1 MSVESK
7 VRAVTTLRLKE
18 MKDRGEKI
26 AMLTSYDYSMAKI
39 VDAAGVDVI
48 LVGDSAANVMAGYET
63 TVPITLDAMIYH
75 ARSVVRAVERALVVV
90 DLPFGTYQGNSKM
103 ALDSAIRIMKETEA
117 DAVKLEGGEEILE
130 SVERILTAGIPI
142 MGHLGLTPQSIH
154 KFGTYTV
161 RAREE
166 AEAEK
171 LVRDARLLEEAGCFA
186 VVLEKIP
193 AVLAERV
200 SKELSIPTIG
210 IGAGGGTDGQV
221 LVIHDMLGI
230 NKGFSPRFLLCCR
243 TAPGRPFCRC
253 LLIFLRHIRF
263 RRNTMLIIIPLVKRA
278 YFPHSQG
285 GPIPNGILCRPG
297 DFFFRIIAGRIRP
310 LRLPVRRL
318 FRFAPDKVSLHLLLS
333 GIHHRLILPLP
344 CLDFRQWPRL
354 RSGLTGK
361 PPFTGAGGH
370 KLVELGIFRK
380 TVDERNQGTAVF
392 DKAGT
397 GFHIGDVVHLLVG
410 NIQEFAQLFPVR
422 CRLIQHDNEFG
433 VGKHGAGLNRIQ
445 QIFHILGNCC
455 GKSVALSELPPCRV
469 EEGGGKLI
477 FKNHMEFVNEYMGSF
492 SFLPVQGHTVQ
503 HSVCNDQQAGGL
515 QLRPQAVNVKHHHPL
530 VQVHIALL
538 SENIQRAGGVQL
550 QGQCD
555 LLGFWFR
562 LLQQG
567 VPQSAEGGNRSC
579 IGCIPVNHRNAPVNN
594 GLVLRTHP
602 FLVDLLDQG

>member
-90 DLPFGTYQGNSKM
+90 ALPFGTYQGNSKM

-230 NKGFSPRFLLCCR
+230 NKGFSPRFL
-243 TAPGRPFCRC
+243 
-253 LLIFLRHIRF
+253 
-263 RRNTMLIIIPLVKRA
+263 RRYADL
-278 YFPHSQG
+278 
-285 GPIPNGILCRPG
+285 
-297 DFFFRIIAGRIRP
+297 
-310 LRLPVRRL
+310 
-318 FRFAPDKVSLHLLLS
+318 
-333 GIHHRLILPLP
+333 
-344 CLDFRQWPRL
+344 
-354 RSGLTGK
+354 
-361 PPFTGAGGH
+361 
-370 KLVELGIFRK
+370 
-380 TVDERNQGTAVF
+380 
-392 DKAGT
+392 
-397 GFHIGDVVHLLVG
+397 
-410 NIQEFAQLFPVR
+410 
-422 CRLIQHDNEFG
+422 
-433 VGKHGAGLNRIQ
+433 
-445 QIFHILGNCC
+445 
-455 GKSVALSELPPCRV
+455 
-469 EEGGGKLI
+469 
-477 FKNHMEFVNEYMGSF
+477 
-492 SFLPVQGHTVQ
+492 HTVMT
-503 HSVCNDQQAGGL
+503 D
-515 QLRPQAVNVKHHHPL
+515 AVGRYVADVKSQDFPNE
-530 VQVHIALL
+530 Q
-538 SENIQRAGGVQL
+538 EQY
-550 QGQCD
+550 
-555 LLGFWFR
+555 
-562 LLQQG
+562 
-567 VPQSAEGGNRSC
+567 
-579 IGCIPVNHRNAPVNN
+579 
-594 GLVLRTHP
+594 
-602 FLVDLLDQG
+602 